1 MQVGDALAITFSEA
15 ILASSVPG
23 TTTITETDP
32 TGGGND
38 TLTITGLTNG
48 ARCARRQQLRGHEQ
62 HERVVRVEH
71 ARGRRCHVTAT
82 VAGACA
88 GIGCGT
94 ISPPGQ
100 GAFVF
105 APAAT
110 ITDAAGNGAA
120 ATALTTT
127 GFRVF

>member
-1 MQVGDALAITFSEA
+1 MMQAGDALAITFSEA

-38 TLTITGLTNG
+38 TLTITSLTNG
-48 ARCARRQQLRGHEQ
+48 ARALGANNY
-62 HERVVRVEH
+62 VNANNTSASFASSTLGV
-71 ARGRRCHVTAT
+71 AGATVTAT
-82 VAGACA
+82 VAGACT
-88 GIGCGT
+88 GTCGANLT
-94 ISPPGQ
+94 AGQ

-110 ITDAAGNGAA
+110 ITDAAGNA
-120 ATALTTT
+120 ATGTLTTAGT
-127 GFRVF
+127 FRVF